1 MSKFDYEKLG
11 SFYLGK
17 QYDMEKKEVSNR
29 YYLYDSKDLTTHAL
43 CVGMTGSGKT
53 GLCLSVIEE
62 AAIDGIPV
70 IAIDPK
76 GDLGNLMLSFP
87 DLKPEDFLPW
97 VSQEEADKKGM
108 SIEDYAKSVSELWKN
123 GLQGWEEDGDRIRL
137 YKDSSDIMIYTP
149 GSKAGIPVTALKKFD
164 VPSEQIMESSEI
176 LNEKI
181 QTTASGVLSLL
192 GIEADP
198 LQSKEHILISNILSH
213 SWAERKSLTLEELIH
228 FIQQPPF
235 DKIGVFD
242 IETFFSQKDR
252 MTLSIKINS
261 ILASPSFSTWLE
273 GESLDIAKFL
283 YNKEGK
289 PKISIFSIAHLSDKE
304 RMFFVTM
311 LLNELVSWMR
321 TQQGTSSLRAL
332 FYMDEIFGYF
342 PPTSNPPSKQP
353 MLTLLKQARAF
364 GLGVMLAT
372 QNPVDIDYKGLSNIG
387 TWFIGRLQ
395 TERDKARMIEG
406 LQSINSSN
414 DFDKGKLEDIISDLD
429 SRVFLV
435 NNANDSQ
442 PEIFQT
448 RWALNYLRGPITKPQ
463 IEILMKEKKSK
474 ILPSVDIETQKSSS
488 IVQGEVKADNIKPI
502 LPQGIEEVFL
512 SVNKDYKKN
521 GKLIYKPYIYGEGKT
536 HYVKASVIDV
546 WNVITYLIPLDED
559 LLAVFNESDNVKNIN
574 FDKESCSGF
583 SFEELPVKMRNKDIF
598 PKLEKEF
605 KSFIYEKN
613 TLQLFYSK
621 DFKTYSAPEEEE
633 GAFRGRL
640 SHFLREKKDE
650 ELEKI
655 NIKYAG
661 KLEAQ
666 KEKLRKLEQNI
677 DKKKENYKQNNMT
690 NIINIGT
697 TIFGAF
703 LGSKKRLNVG
713 RAGTAINGMSRS
725 SEKKSDIERVTEEYG
740 IQNDKLKEIEAEFQ
754 KDMDNIQNNFNTENL
769 SVESLNIP
777 SRKTDITIQKFF
789 VAWVPYEINSSGEHI
804 RLDRN

>member
-1 MSKFDYEKLG
+1 MSKFDHEELG

-17 QYDMEKKEVSNR
+17 KYDMEKKEVSDK

-97 VSQEEADKKGM
+97 VSQEEADKKGQ

-123 GLQGWEEDGDRIRL
+123 GLQSWDENGERIKL

-149 GSKAGIPVTALKKFD
+149 GSKSGIPVTALKKFD
-164 VPSEQIMESSEI
+164 VPSVQIMNNSEV

-198 LQSKEHILISNILSH
+198 LQSKEHILISNILSY
-213 SWAERKSLTLEELIH
+213 SWAEGKSLSLEELIY
-228 FIQQPPF
+228 FIQKPPF
-235 DKIGVFD
+235 EKIGVFD
-242 IETFFSQKDR
+242 IETFLPQKDR
-252 MTLSIKINS
+252 MELSIKVNS
-261 ILASPSFSTWLE
+261 ILASPSFSAWLE
-273 GESLDIAKFL
+273 GESLDISKFL

-289 PKISIFSIAHLSDKE
+289 AKISIFSIAHLPDKE

-406 LQSINSSN
+406 LQSIDSTNGLDKSS
-414 DFDKGKLEDIISDLD
+414 LENIISNLD
-429 SRVFLV
+429 NRVFLV
-435 NNANDSQ
+435 NNSNASH

-463 IEILMKEKKSK
+463 IEILMKEKKEE
-474 ILPSVDIETQKSSS
+474 ILSNTDFEKPKKESL
-488 IVQGEVKADNIKPI
+488 VQSEVKLNNIKPV

-512 SVNKDYKKN
+512 SVNKNYDKN
-521 GKLIYKPYIYGEGKT
+521 GKLIYKPFIYGEGKT
-536 HYVKASVIDV
+536 HYVKASDVDV
-546 WNVITYLIPLDED
+546 WNVSTYLIPLDED
-559 LLAVFNESDNVKNIN
+559 LLAVFEESDNIKNIN
-574 FDKESCSGF
+574 FNKESNSEF
-583 SFEELPVKMRNKDIF
+583 SFDDLPVKIKSKDVF
-598 PKLEKEF
+598 SKLEKEF
-605 KSFIYEKN
+605 KAFIYEKN

-621 DFKTYSAPEEEE
+621 EFKAYSTPDEEE
-633 GAFRGRL
+633 GSFKDRI
-640 SHFLREKKDE
+640 SHFFEGKKNVE
-650 ELEKI
+650 VEKI
-655 NIKYAG
+655 NLKYAA
-661 KLEAQ
+661 KIETQ
-666 KEKLRKLEQNI
+666 KEKLRKLEYNI
-677 DKKKENYKQNNMT
+677 DKKKESYKQNNMS
-690 NIINIGT
+690 NLVNIGT
-697 TIFGAF
+697 TLFGAF
-703 LGSKKRLNVG
+703 LSGKKKISVG
-713 RAGTAINGMSRS
+713 RAGTAINGISRS
-725 SEKKSDIERVTEEYG
+725 TGKKSDIERATEEYR
-740 IQNDKLKEIEAEFQ
+740 IQNDKLKELETEFQ
-754 KDMDNIQNNFNTENL
+754 KDMDNIQNNFNTDNL
-769 SVESLNIP
+769 SVENINIP

-789 VAWVPYEINSSGEHI
+789 IAWVPYEINSSGEHI
-804 RLDRN
+804 RLI